1 MSLLQEEGISRTFS
15 DINRTEIF
23 LGQSPKAIG
32 KKKLV
37 TTNQT
42 YKILHSKGNHFFKKK
57 ENL

>member
-32 KKKLV
+32 KKKASD
-37 TTNQT
+37 N
-42 YKILHSKGNHFFKKK
+42 
-57 ENL
+57 